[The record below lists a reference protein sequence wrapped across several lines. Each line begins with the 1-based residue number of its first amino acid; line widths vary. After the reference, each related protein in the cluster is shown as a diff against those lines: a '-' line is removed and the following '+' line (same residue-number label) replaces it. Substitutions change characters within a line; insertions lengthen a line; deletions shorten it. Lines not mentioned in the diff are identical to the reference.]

1 MSAVLNTFNPR
12 LLGVF
17 PQVVPGGF
25 LLLGRDLLLYLGLLV
40 ELVEVVDDDW
50 DGQGDTEDPTYG
62 AGWKYNL
69 GWKVGREGM
78 EYAGIVLCFS
88 TLNYI

>member
-88 TLNYI
+88 TLN